1 MEFFDV
7 IVIGAGPAGM
17 NTALYTQR
25 SNLKTLILDKGMYGG
40 QLNNTLEVE
49 NYIGVG
55 KVSGMDLAESMY
67 QQIEELGVEYRY
79 GDILEITKI
88 DNVFKVTTDVEAYQ
102 ASSVVIATGTEHRK
116 LGVQG
121 ELEYSG
127 KGVSYCAICD
137 GAFFKDGKIVV
148 VGGGDSALEEGEY
161 LTNYGKTVSLVH
173 RRDELR
179 GTKILQNRFIN
190 KENTK
195 LIYNS
200 QITNIIGDGNLV
212 THVELTDSNGVVSI
226 HEANGVF
233 IYIGLDP
240 NTEQFLGLS
249 ITDSEGYVLTD
260 EKMETNI
267 SGLFAVGDVRKK
279 ELRQIATA
287 VGDGSIC
294 GTSVYNYITKLKD

>member
-1 MEFFDV
+1 MNKFDV
-7 IVIGAGPAGM
+7 IIIGAGPAGM

-25 SNLKTLILDKGMYGG
+25 SHLKTLILDKGMYGG

-55 KVSGMDLAESMY
+55 KISGMELAESMY
-67 QQIEELGVEYRY
+67 QQIEDLGVEYQY
-79 GDILEITKI
+79 GELLSITKEGDLFI
-88 DNVFKVTTDVEAYQ
+88 VVTDVETYQ
-102 ASSVVIATGTEHRK
+102 AYSVVIATGTEHRK
-116 LGVQG
+116 LGIQG

-161 LTNYGKTVSLVH
+161 LTNYGKTVSLIH
-173 RRDELR
+173 RRDKLR
-179 GTKILQNRFIN
+179 GTKILQDRFIN
-190 KENTK
+190 KENTE
-195 LIYNS
+195 LIFNS
-200 QITNIIGDGNLV
+200 QVTNIIGDGSSV
-212 THVELTDSNGVVSI
+212 THVELTDVDGNI
-226 HEANGVF
+226 TKHEANGVF

-240 NTEQFLGLS
+240 NTKQLLDLG
-249 ITDSEGYVLTD
+249 ITDSEGYILTD
-260 EKMETNI
+260 DKMQTNI

-294 GTSVYNYITKLKD
+294 GTSIYNYITNLKD

>member
-67 QQIEELGVEYRY
+67 QQIEELGVEYKY
-79 GDILEITKI
+79 GDTLEITKI
-88 DNVFKVTTDVEAYQ
+88 DNVFNVVTDVEAYQ
-102 ASSVVIATGTEHRK
+102 ANSVVIATGTEHRK

-190 KENTK
+190 KENTE

-212 THVELTDSNGVVSI
+212 THVELTDSNGIVSMY
-226 HEANGVF
+226 EANGVF

-240 NTEQFLGLS
+240 NTEQFLELG
-249 ITDSEGYVLTD
+249 ITNSEGYVLTD

-294 GTSVYNYITKLKD
+294 GTSVYNYIAKLKD

>member
-121 ELEYSG
+121 ELKYSG

-294 GTSVYNYITKLKD
+294 GTSVYNYIAKLKD

>member
-67 QQIEELGVEYRY
+67 QQIEELGVEYKY

-212 THVELTDSNGVVSI
+212 THVELTDINGVVSI

-294 GTSVYNYITKLKD
+294 GTSVYNYIAKLKD

>member
-240 NTEQFLGLS
+240 NIEQFLGLS

-294 GTSVYNYITKLKD
+294 GTSVYNYIAKLKD

>member
-161 LTNYGKTVSLVH
+161 LTSYGKTVSLVH

-294 GTSVYNYITKLKD
+294 GTSVYNYIAKLKD

>member
-1 MEFFDV
+1 
-7 IVIGAGPAGM
+7 
-17 NTALYTQR
+17 
-25 SNLKTLILDKGMYGG
+25 
-40 QLNNTLEVE
+40 
-49 NYIGVG
+49 
-55 KVSGMDLAESMY
+55 
-67 QQIEELGVEYRY
+67 VEYQY
-79 GDILEITKI
+79 GELLSITKEGDLFI
-88 DNVFKVTTDVEAYQ
+88 VVTDVETYQ
-102 ASSVVIATGTEHRK
+102 SLSVVIATGTEHRK

-161 LTNYGKTVSLVH
+161 LTNYGKTVSLIH

-179 GTKILQNRFIN
+179 GTKILQDRFIN
-190 KENTK
+190 KENTD
-195 LIYNS
+195 LIFNS
-200 QITNIIGDGNLV
+200 QVTNIIGDGNLV
-212 THVELTDSNGVVSI
+212 THVELTDVDGNI
-226 HEANGVF
+226 TKHEANGVF

-240 NTEQFLGLS
+240 NTTQLLDLG

-260 EKMETNI
+260 NKMQTNI

-287 VGDGSIC
+287 VG
-294 GTSVYNYITKLKD
+294 

>member
-67 QQIEELGVEYRY
+67 QQIEELGVEYKY

-88 DNVFKVTTDVEAYQ
+88 DNVFKVTTDVEDYQ

-294 GTSVYNYITKLKD
+294 GTSVYNYIAKLKD

>member
-67 QQIEELGVEYRY
+67 KQIEELGVEYKY
-79 GDILEITKI
+79 GDTLEITKI
-88 DNVFKVTTDVEAYQ
+88 DNVFNVITDVEAYQ
-102 ASSVVIATGTEHRK
+102 ANSVVIATGTEHRK

-190 KENTK
+190 KENTE

-212 THVELTDSNGVVSI
+212 THVELTDSNGIVSM

-240 NTEQFLGLS
+240 NTEQFIGLG
-249 ITDSEGYVLTD
+249 ITNSEGYVLTD

-294 GTSVYNYITKLKD
+294 GTSVYNYIAKLKD

>member
-7 IVIGAGPAGM
+7 IIIGAGPAGM

-88 DNVFKVTTDVEAYQ
+88 DNIFKVTTDVEDYQ

-212 THVELTDSNGVVSI
+212 THVELTDNNGVVSI

>member
-67 QQIEELGVEYRY
+67 QQIEELGVEYKY
-79 GDILEITKI
+79 GDTLEITKI
-88 DNVFKVTTDVEAYQ
+88 DNVFNVVTDVEAYQ
-102 ASSVVIATGTEHRK
+102 ANSVVIATGTEHRK

>member
-190 KENTK
+190 KENTE

-294 GTSVYNYITKLKD
+294 GTSVYNYIAKLKD

>member
-294 GTSVYNYITKLKD
+294 GTSVYNYIAKLKD

>member
-67 QQIEELGVEYRY
+67 QQIEELGVEYKY
-79 GDILEITKI
+79 GDTLEITKI
-88 DNVFKVTTDVEAYQ
+88 DNVFNVVTDVEAYQ
-102 ASSVVIATGTEHRK
+102 ANSVVIATGTEHRK

-190 KENTK
+190 KENTE

-212 THVELTDSNGVVSI
+212 THVELTDSNGIVSM

-240 NTEQFLGLS
+240 NTEQFIELG
-249 ITDSEGYVLTD
+249 ITNSEGYVLTD
-260 EKMETNI
+260 DKMETSI

-294 GTSVYNYITKLKD
+294 GTSVYNYIKKLKD

>member
-67 QQIEELGVEYRY
+67 QQIEELGVEYKY
-79 GDILEITKI
+79 GDTLEITKI
-88 DNVFKVTTDVEAYQ
+88 DNVFNVVTDVEAYQ
-102 ASSVVIATGTEHRK
+102 ANSVVIATGTEHRK

-212 THVELTDSNGVVSI
+212 THVELTDSNGDVSI